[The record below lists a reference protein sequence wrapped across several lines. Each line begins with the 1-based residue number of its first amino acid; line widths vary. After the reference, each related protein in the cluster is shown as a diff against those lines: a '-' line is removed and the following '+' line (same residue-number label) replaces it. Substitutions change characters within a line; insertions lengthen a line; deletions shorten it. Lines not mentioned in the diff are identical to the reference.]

1 MTLPKARSALLSAGT
16 PQDKI
21 AANQQLDGA
30 LGRLLL
36 IVENYPQ
43 LKSNENFLRLQ
54 DELAGTENRIAVERK
69 RYNDTL
75 QDYNTYV
82 QKFPN
87 NIYAGWAGFK
97 PNEAYFAAT
106 EAVPSGSQSEFL
118 SFGRA
123 PASVATA
130 CTREVACRLDFA
142 VELGPDDETLEIP
155 WAAEPGGPHYY
166 DLKRHPEHLANI
178 EEARRVTELGE
189 FLAAANSPASIIE
202 TAKCDAWLST
212 EMNPEEEIFRSAH
225 KFGSYVD
232 ILFSDEPSR
241 FSFPEHEQLAK
252 RLTQL
257 LKRVPEIPAAAE
269 LLIRRCYYHRDE
281 KIRQGFYITFYLF
294 GYGNDEMQSR
304 QRWAIGLKLVENAI
318 RQLSVR

>member
-1 MTLPKARSALLSAGT
+1 MNKGLIVVIVLVLIALLAFGQYVGVRNTLVTKNEGVKASWSQVDIVLQRRADLIPNLVETVRGYAQQEQTVFGDIAKARSALLSAGT

-75 QDYNTYV
+75 QDYDTYI

-106 EAVPSGSQSEFL
+106 E
-118 SFGRA
+118 
-123 PASVATA
+123 
-130 CTREVACRLDFA
+130 
-142 VELGPDDETLEIP
+142 
-155 WAAEPGGPHYY
+155 
-166 DLKRHPEHLANI
+166 
-178 EEARRVTELGE
+178 
-189 FLAAANSPASIIE
+189 
-202 TAKCDAWLST
+202 
-212 EMNPEEEIFRSAH
+212 
-225 KFGSYVD
+225 
-232 ILFSDEPSR
+232 
-241 FSFPEHEQLAK
+241 
-252 RLTQL
+252 
-257 LKRVPEIPAAAE
+257 
-269 LLIRRCYYHRDE
+269 
-281 KIRQGFYITFYLF
+281 
-294 GYGNDEMQSR
+294 QSR
-304 QRWAIGLKLVENAI
+304 QVPKVNFATPPAPTPQPAPAK
-318 RQLSVR
+318 